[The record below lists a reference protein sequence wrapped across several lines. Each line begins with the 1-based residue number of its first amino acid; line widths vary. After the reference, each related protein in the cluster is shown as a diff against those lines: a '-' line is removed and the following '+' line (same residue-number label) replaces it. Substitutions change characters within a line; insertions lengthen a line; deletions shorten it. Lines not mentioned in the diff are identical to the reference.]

1 MSAPQTSLATE
12 TATERVTSK
21 DGTPIAYQRTGEGPA
36 VILVDGAMGYRGFG
50 SSLTLASMLA
60 PHLTVLAYDR
70 RGRGESGDTQP
81 YAPEREIEDIEAL
94 MNVAGGQASLYGI
107 SSGGALAL
115 EAAAALGD
123 RVPRLALYEIPYD
136 SSDYGVRL
144 WREYREQL
152 TDVLAAGQRGE
163 AVVLFMKLVGAS
175 SEGVKSMQAQ
185 PVWATFEAIG
195 PTLAYDAAV
204 LGEDRIVPVS
214 RTALITADTLVMD
227 GSASLEPMPFMRAS
241 ALELLQAIPSAQHR
255 ILPDQS
261 HEVAAEVLAPVL
273 AEFFSGG
280 SR

>member
-1 MSAPQTSLATE
+1 
-12 TATERVTSK
+12 VTSK

-36 VILVDGAMGYRGFG
+36 VILVDGAMGYRAFG

-70 RGRGESGDTQP
+70 RGRGESGDTAP

>member
-1 MSAPQTSLATE
+1 MSAPQTSEATV
-12 TATERVTSK
+12 TERVTSK

-36 VILVDGAMGYRGFG
+36 VILVDGAMGYRAFG

>member
-123 RVPRLALYEIPYD
+123 RVPRLALYEIPYELE
-136 SSDYGVRL
+136 RL
-144 WREYREQL
+144 RRPA
-152 TDVLAAGQRGE
+152 VARVPRAA
-163 AVVLFMKLVGAS
+163 
-175 SEGVKSMQAQ
+175 
-185 PVWATFEAIG
+185 
-195 PTLAYDAAV
+195 
-204 LGEDRIVPVS
+204 
-214 RTALITADTLVMD
+214 
-227 GSASLEPMPFMRAS
+227 
-241 ALELLQAIPSAQHR
+241 H
-255 ILPDQS
+255 
-261 HEVAAEVLAPVL
+261 
-273 AEFFSGG
+273 
-280 SR
+280 